1 MGAYESDSIT
11 LNRIITHINDISKV
25 ITYYNISFNKKS
37 PNYLCKN
44 DYATD
49 LCAFNLWKIGSRF
62 KSLNGS
68 TQKRVEKLF
77 GENMILCML
86 NEIPSRYDEIDKN
99 EIAAYA
105 SKLVSL
111 QVLENIRRIIDDCK
125 MY

>member
-11 LNRIITHINDISKV
+11 LNRIITHIKDISKV

-49 LCAFNLWKIGSRF
+49 LCAFNLWKIGSKF

-68 TQKRVEKLF
+68 TQKKVEKLF
-77 GENMILCML
+77 GEDMLLCMT
-86 NEIPSRYDEIDKN
+86 NKIPSEYDELDKS
-99 EIAAYA
+99 EIATYA
-105 SKLVSL
+105 SRLVSL
-111 QVLENIRRIIDDCK
+111 KTLENIRKIIDDCK

>member
-1 MGAYESDSIT
+1 MEAYESDSIT
-11 LNRIITHINDISKV
+11 LNRIITHIKDISKV

-49 LCAFNLWKIGSRF
+49 LCAFNLWKIGAGF
-62 KSLNGS
+62 KRLNGI
-68 TQKRVEKLF
+68 TQKKVEKLL
-77 GENMILCML
+77 GEDMIFCTI
-86 NEIPSRYDEIDKN
+86 NKIPSEYDELDKN
-99 EIAAYA
+99 EVATYA

-111 QVLENIRRIIDDCK
+111 KVLENIRRIIDDCK

>member
-11 LNRIITHINDISKV
+11 LNRIITHIKDISKV

-62 KSLNGS
+62 KVLNGS
-68 TQKRVEKLF
+68 TQKKVEKLF
-77 GENMILCML
+77 GEDMLLCMI
-86 NEIPSRYDEIDKN
+86 NKIPSEYDEMDKN
-99 EIAAYA
+99 EISTYA

-111 QVLENIRRIIDDCK
+111 KTLESVRKIIDDCK

>member
-11 LNRIITHINDISKV
+11 LNRIITHIKDISKV
-25 ITYYNISFNKKS
+25 ITYYSISFNKKS

-68 TQKRVEKLF
+68 TKQKVEKLF
-77 GENMILCML
+77 GEDMILCMI
-86 NEIPSRYDEIDKN
+86 NKIPSEYDEIDKN
-99 EIAAYA
+99 EIATYA

-111 QVLENIRRIIDDCK
+111 QVLENIRKIIDDCK

>member
-11 LNRIITHINDISKV
+11 LNRIITHIKDISKV

-68 TQKRVEKLF
+68 TQKKVEKLF
-77 GENMILCML
+77 GEDMLLCMV
-86 NEIPSRYDEIDKN
+86 NKIPSEYDEMDKN
-99 EIAAYA
+99 EISTYA

-111 QVLENIRRIIDDCK
+111 KTLENIRKIIDDCK

>member
-1 MGAYESDSIT
+1 MEAYESDSIT

-62 KSLNGS
+62 KSLKES
-68 TQKRVEKLF
+68 TQKKIEKLF
-77 GENMILCML
+77 GEDMIFCMI
-86 NEIPSRYDEIDKN
+86 NKIPSEYDELDKN
-99 EIAAYA
+99 EVATYA

-111 QVLENIRRIIDDCK
+111 KVLENIRRIIDDCK
-125 MY
+125 VY